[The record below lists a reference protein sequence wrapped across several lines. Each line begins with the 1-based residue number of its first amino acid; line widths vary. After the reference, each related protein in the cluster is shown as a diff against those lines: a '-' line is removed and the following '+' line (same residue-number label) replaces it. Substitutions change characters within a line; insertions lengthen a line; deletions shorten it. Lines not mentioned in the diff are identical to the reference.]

1 LGQGLRDLADQ
12 QMIRIGTAADP
23 AHLTE
28 ADYAD
33 TLAREFSQLEPENAM
48 KFGPIQP
55 GPTTYNFG
63 PPDALVAFAMEH
75 NIAVRGHTLVWHEQ
89 NPQWLVN
96 GGFRPEQLSQIMHEH
111 IRNVVGRYAGQV
123 YAWDVVN
130 EAFNGDGSLR
140 STLWSNSPGIGLPN
154 TAYIEQ
160 AFRWA
165 HEADPQA
172 LLFYNDYY
180 AEPQNPKSD
189 AIYQMARDFKARG
202 VPIDGIGFQMHLTD
216 PPGPL
221 PSIEANIRRLEALGL
236 QVQITELDVRLSAD
250 GTGSSTSRE
259 LLARQARIYREVMRL
274 CLKYPGCTAIQTW
287 GFTDKYSWLPAFY
300 PLEFDANYQPK
311 PAYGAMKVALGGL
324 AAQ

>member
-1 LGQGLRDLADQ
+1 
-12 QMIRIGTAADP
+12 
-23 AHLTE
+23 
-28 ADYAD
+28 
-33 TLAREFSQLEPENAM
+33 
-48 KFGPIQP
+48 
-55 GPTTYNFG
+55 
-63 PPDALVAFAMEH
+63 
-75 NIAVRGHTLVWHEQ
+75 
-89 NPQWLVN
+89 
-96 GGFRPEQLSQIMHEH
+96 
-111 IRNVVGRYAGQV
+111 
-123 YAWDVVN
+123 
-130 EAFNGDGSLR
+130 
-140 STLWSNSPGIGLPN
+140 
-154 TAYIEQ
+154 
-160 AFRWA
+160 
-165 HEADPQA
+165 
-172 LLFYNDYY
+172 
-180 AEPQNPKSD
+180 
-189 AIYQMARDFKARG
+189 MARDFKARG

-274 CLKYPGCTAIQTW
+274 FLKYPGCTAIQTW